1 MRYIRFLKLSFF
13 ILMVIVITIS
23 CSDTYTPKPR
33 GYFRIEFP
41 KHEYKTFD
49 EKVPF
54 SFEIPIYSHM
64 VLDSSQM
71 TEPYWYNLEFPSMK
85 GKIHLSYKN
94 VKGNLSKYMEDSRT
108 LAYKHT
114 IKADDILDHPF
125 LDHKNK
131 VYGILYEIKGNAASS
146 FQFFATDSSQ
156 HFLRGS
162 LYFNVYPNKDSL
174 APVFDFIKVDIKH
187 LIESIRWKE

>member
-1 MRYIRFLKLSFF
+1 MLQSRWF
-13 ILMVIVITIS
+13 IFSILTSIIILISLS
-23 CSDTYTPKPR
+23 CSETYTPKPR

-41 KHEYKTFD
+41 KHEYKLF
-49 EKVPF
+49 ENNAPF
-54 SFEIPIYSHM
+54 SFEIPLYSAM
-64 VLDSSQM
+64 VTDSEALA
-71 TEPYWYNLEFPSMK
+71 EPYWYNLEFPSMK

-94 VKGNLSKYMEDSRT
+94 IDGNLAKYLEDSRT

-125 LDHKNK
+125 LDRKNK
-131 VYGILYEIKGNAASS
+131 VYGILYEIKGNAASP
-146 FQFFATDSSQ
+146 FQFFATDSSK
-156 HFLRGS
+156 HFIRGS

-187 LIESIRWKE
+187 LIESIRWKQ